1 MGDYKYL
8 FGPVPSRRFGR
19 SLGVDLNPYKT
30 CSLDCVFCQLGRTTE
45 KTVIRQE
52 YVPTDAVL
60 SELEEWLKNDGMAD
74 YITLSGSGEP
84 TLHSRF
90 GEVLHFIR
98 KNSEIP
104 VVLLTNGTMLNLSEA
119 REAASLANVV
129 KVSLSAWDQAS
140 YGWINRPHKQLRFD
154 QLVEGQKAFRSQFK
168 GELWMEVFLVGG
180 MNSMQDDVQKIA
192 ALAKQINPDRIQL
205 NTAIRPPAEDFAAAL
220 SKEHMEAFTH
230 LFHPTAEVIAEF
242 RAKDSKG
249 VEANQETIFSMLQRR
264 PCTADQIAD
273 VFDMHLNEVSKYI
286 GILMRS
292 DQIHVERKNST
303 VYYAAKNKKERQKI
317 NLQGDGHENCSK
329 Q

>member
-1 MGDYKYL
+1 MGDFKYL

-30 CSLDCVFCQLGRTTE
+30 CSLNCVFCQLGRTTE
-45 KTVIRQE
+45 KTMIRKK
-52 YVPTDAVL
+52 YVPTDEVI
-60 SELEEWLKNDGMAD
+60 SELKAWLKTDGKAD

-90 GEVLHFIR
+90 GEVLRFIR

-104 VVLLTNGTMLNLSEA
+104 ALLLTNGTMLNIPEV
-119 REAASLANVV
+119 REAASFADIV
-129 KVSLSAWDQAS
+129 KVSLCAWDQAS
-140 YGWINRPHKQLRFD
+140 YRWVNRPHKQLRFD
-154 QLVEGQKAFRSQFK
+154 QLVEGQKAFRAQFS

-180 MNSMQDDVQKIA
+180 MNSMPDDVRKIA
-192 ALAKQINPDRIQL
+192 TLAKQIGPDRIQL
-205 NTAIRPPAEDFAAAL
+205 NTAVRPPAEDFAAAL
-220 SKEHMEAFTH
+220 SREQMEELPQ
-230 LFHPTAEVIAEF
+230 LFQPRAEVIAEF
-242 RAKDSKG
+242 RAKNSEG

-264 PCTADQIAD
+264 PCTADQIAE

-303 VYYAAKNKKERQKI
+303 VYYAAKNKKVTARVQRSYV
-317 NLQGDGHENCSK
+317 QGSRLTDS
-329 Q
+329 